1 MNNQV
6 SALFVTYSFPPS
18 GGSGVQR
25 VYKFVKYLPSFGV
38 ATSVLTAKNFLKT
51 TADASL
57 LTDLDPNTVVIRT
70 SSFDPM
76 FVADFVNRGVSKSS
90 GTQQLASRWRIS
102 LRKALPLLLKI
113 RNFMRLP
120 DQYIAWFPFA
130 FIAGLRHIKTLTNPV
145 IVASLPVYTTA
156 LVAYYLSKWTGAPLV
171 MDFRDAWTDD
181 PYLELPTRLHRYL
194 HNELESKIVGH
205 AKHIV
210 VYGEW
215 LRQIYLKKY
224 PHIPTTVIL
233 NGFDSED
240 FKFNSPPMR
249 DDKKIRLVYSGSI
262 FQYHLEFIEMTFAA
276 LQQIKDRFKDR
287 IELVFAGDVQL
298 TSFDDLVIKYEL
310 SEVVTKL
317 GYIAHKDALKLLV
330 TADALL
336 FTIPRDDVSSY
347 TGKIFE
353 YLAARRPIIS
363 FVCEQGL
370 GGKLLKDFGH
380 DSWIIDYD
388 LERAAEVFNTIDD
401 LKNVAIDY
409 SQELFSKIERKQ
421 QAYALSLLLR
431 DTAIRAGSIH

>member
-1 MNNQV
+1 MKTQV

-57 LTDLDPNTVVIRT
+57 LTDLHPNTVIIRT
-70 SSFDPM
+70 PSIDPM
-76 FVADFVNRGVSKSS
+76 FVADFVNRGITKSS
-90 GTQQLASRWRIS
+90 GTQQLASRWRTS

-130 FIAGLRHIKTLTNPV
+130 FIAGLQQLKTLTNPV

-156 LVAYYLSKWTGAPLV
+156 LVAYYLSKWTGTPLV

-181 PYLELPTRLHRYL
+181 PYLELPTRMHRYL
-194 HNELESKIVGH
+194 HNKLERKIVGH

-215 LRQIYLKKY
+215 LRQIYIKKY
-224 PHIPTTVIL
+224 PHIPTTVIM
-233 NGFDSED
+233 NGFDAED
-240 FKFNSPPMR
+240 FKFNSLPLR

-262 FQYHLEFIEMTFAA
+262 FQYHLEFIEMAFAA
-276 LQQIKDRFKDR
+276 VRQLDDRFKDR

-298 TSFDDLVIKYEL
+298 TSFDELVNKYEL
-310 SEVVTKL
+310 SEVVNKL
-317 GYIAHKDALKLLV
+317 GYIAHKEALKLLV

-363 FVCEQGL
+363 FVCEHGL

-380 DSWIIDYD
+380 DPWIIDYD
-388 LERAAEVFNTIDD
+388 PERAAKVISTIAN
-401 LKNVAIDY
+401 LENIAIEY
-409 SQELFSKIERKQ
+409 SPELLSKIERKQ
-421 QAYALSLLLR
+421 QAYALSHILR
-431 DTAIRAGSIH
+431 DTAIRADSTH